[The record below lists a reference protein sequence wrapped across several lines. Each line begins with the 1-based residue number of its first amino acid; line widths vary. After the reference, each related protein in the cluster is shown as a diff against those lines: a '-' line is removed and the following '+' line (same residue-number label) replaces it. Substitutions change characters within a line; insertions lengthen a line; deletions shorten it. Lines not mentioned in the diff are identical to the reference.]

1 MPNRSF
7 KICVGKRDFAQP
19 TALLKRIA
27 ANDIVEAAFSAS
39 KLLAGSRYEGGD
51 WRKVVLEEQREDAT
65 AYAVLFLD
73 DSGTPNISVISADD
87 GKEAVLA
94 VIAETV
100 DKAPL
105 LVLAKGYAQFDNQF
119 DNPQP
124 DWAEEIVRHQL
135 ALANFQI

>member
-105 LVLAKGYAQFDNQF
+105 LVGVVELGVTLCQ
-119 DNPQP
+119 QP